1 MGLPTGVMMKEG
13 LSVSTK
19 VLAVLDFVDG
29 GEARN
34 ANIEALSVSAN
45 ACDPHSCVLVH
56 LRM

>member
-19 VLAVLDFVDG
+19 MLAVLDLFD
-29 GEARN
+29 GEAQN
-34 ANIEALSVSAN
+34 AKVEALSVIAD
-45 ACDPHSCVLVH
+45 ACNPHFCVLVH